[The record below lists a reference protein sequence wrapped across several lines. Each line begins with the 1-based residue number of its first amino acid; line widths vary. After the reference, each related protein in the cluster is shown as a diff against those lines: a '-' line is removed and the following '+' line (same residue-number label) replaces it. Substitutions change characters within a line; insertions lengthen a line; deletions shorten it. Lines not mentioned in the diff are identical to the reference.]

1 MSEMLL
7 NFVEELG
14 KNTNFWQNNDKIGSS
29 NVRKL
34 ATMAVNASCYKEF
47 RLFMEYKKGKG
58 NGWDKIFSDN
68 KALADV
74 IMEYMDRIYEKCGG
88 DDKKALEEISRFF
101 GYLYW
106 KLRALKR

>member
-1 MSEMLL
+1 MTEMLL
-7 NFVEELG
+7 DFVEELG
-14 KNTNFWQNNDKIGSS
+14 KNTNFWQRSKIGSS

-34 ATMAVNASCYKEF
+34 ATMAVDASCYKEF
-47 RLFMEYKKGKG
+47 RLFMEYKRGKG
-58 NGWDKIFSDN
+58 NGWEKIFSND

-74 IMEYMDRIYEKCGG
+74 IIEYLDEIYEKCGR

-106 KLRALKR
+106 KLKALKK